1 MCRALGY
8 DQACVSCPKR
18 CPIQSPPA
26 FPSARRFKIL
36 TKDPPTK
43 TIAKTDTFAFNNK
56 FTDKQRRIKVGGSAA
71 AGGGRYRGRG
81 LLQYGGGGGQGAA
94 GDVMG
99 SASATK
105 RRIVVFKSDSCLDSP
120 SPVMTLPSPLTAPPP
135 CRSPCPL
142 WTTRRR

>member
-81 LLQYGGGGGQGAA
+81 LLQYGGGGGRDTLGTLWALRAPRKGVLSSLSQ
-94 GDVMG
+94 
-99 SASATK
+99 
-105 RRIVVFKSDSCLDSP
+105 IVVWI
-120 SPVMTLPSPLTAPPP
+120 
-135 CRSPCPL
+135 RH
-142 WTTRRR
+142 RRL